1 MDKFQTIFFEIK
13 KQIKYIL
20 NDNYLIFSSNYF
32 ACLNEILHI
41 LQNALS
47 KIEKI
52 YYKYVI
58 HPQLCK
64 LYNT

>member
-1 MDKFQTIFFEIK
+1 MDKFQIIFFEIK

-20 NDNYLIFSSNYF
+20 NDDTLVFSSNYF
-32 ACLNEILHI
+32 ACLNEIFNI

-58 HPQLCK
+58 YPK
-64 LYNT
+64 LSKLSI